1 MFTTGSKFFIGA
13 TATTVVAAVLFGVT
27 KGGAVG
33 WTATV
38 GLIFAALAFALLAG
52 LNYVNRDCNVSG
64 VQQGGGAGSAADQPP
79 VESSVWPAATA
90 LGGALLVIGADTY
103 PVVFKIG
110 VIVLLAAGF
119 EWLVQAWS
127 ERASN
132 DPAYNRSLRQ
142 RLLQPIEFPVGAAV
156 FAALF
161 VYSFSR
167 VMLWISKDSGPVVFV
182 GVGAIVLAAGA
193 LLAVYPRVN
202 KGIVAAAGGLGMLA
216 LVGTGAVMA
225 LDGQRT
231 IEPYPVISDEEY
243 AAEICESPGE
253 IEVVDEH
260 TEHLAEIDEKAGKNV
275 AITSNIAVTVT
286 LAADGSLVAV
296 PNGRPATTE
305 ITVARSTPTNVRFVN
320 ESDEPRRFTVELGQ
334 FPAEPQ
340 DDTLDGI
347 EYEAVTLVC
356 TPLVEEG
363 GEAMLTLKFPK
374 PSDYSNA
381 PYRIIVP
388 GEESTEIDVV
398 VP

>member
-13 TATTVVAAVLFGVT
+13 TATTVVAAVVFGIT

-38 GLIFAALAFALLAG
+38 GLIFAAIAFALLAG
-52 LNYVNRDCNVSG
+52 INYANRDCNVSG
-64 VQQGGGAGSAADQPP
+64 VQQGGGTGSAADQPP
-79 VESSVWPAATA
+79 VGRSAWPAATA

-127 ERASN
+127 ERASDN
-132 DPAYNRSLRQ
+132 PVYNRNIRQ
-142 RLLQPIEFPVGAAV
+142 RLLHPIEFPVGAAV
-156 FAALF
+156 FAGLF

-167 VMLWISKDSGPVVFV
+167 VMLWISKESGPVVFV
-182 GVGAIVLAAGA
+182 GVGAIVLGGGA
-193 LLAVYPRVN
+193 LLAIYPRVN

-225 LDGQRT
+225 LDGQRK
-231 IEPYPVISDEEY
+231 IEPYPITAEEEY
-243 AAEICESPGE
+243 TREICEAPGE
-253 IEVVDEH
+253 VEGDK
-260 TEHLAEIDEKAGKNV
+260 HLAEIDERAGSNV
-275 AITSNIAVTVT
+275 ALTSNIAVTVR
-286 LAADGSLVAV
+286 LNEDGSLVAS
-296 PNGRPATTE
+296 PIGRQPTTT
-305 ITVARSTPTNVRFVN
+305 ITVPRSNPTNVRFVN
-320 ESDEPRRFTVELGQ
+320 DSAEPRRFTVELGQ
-334 FPAEPQ
+334 FPSPTQ
-340 DDTLDGI
+340 D
-347 EYEAVTLVC
+347 EAVEGVELGPVQLVC

-374 PSDYSNA
+374 PSDYSAA
-381 PYRIIVP
+381 PYRIVVP
-388 GEESTEIDVV
+388 GNEGAEIGVV